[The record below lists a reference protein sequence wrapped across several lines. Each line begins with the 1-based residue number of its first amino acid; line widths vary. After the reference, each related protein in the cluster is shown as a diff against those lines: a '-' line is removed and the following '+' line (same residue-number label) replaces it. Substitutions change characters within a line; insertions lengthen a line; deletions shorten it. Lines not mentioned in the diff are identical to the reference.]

1 MRVILYRVPPTTVLR
16 DVFSLSQ
23 DYIIIKK
30 LASVFSHCY
39 GCAVVPPIPFMDIT
53 LSTQLG
59 KTVEIHIVGVMN
71 IKMALI
77 VCCTS
82 WHLKN
87 ST

>member
-1 MRVILYRVPPTTVLR
+1 MIHNVNVTPSETLPTLPPTTVLR
-16 DVFSLSQ
+16 DVFPLSQ

-59 KTVEIHIVGVMN
+59 KTVERFSSFTLWG
-71 IKMALI
+71 
-77 VCCTS
+77 
-82 WHLKN
+82 
-87 ST
+87 